1 METTIANL
9 VSGYE
14 QGKLSRRQLIQ
25 ALALMA
31 SGAGAGLAQ
40 PSAAPAPFPASS
52 VNHIAISVSD
62 LKKSSE
68 WYKDLFGMKPE
79 QENDTV
85 STLAF
90 GNTVLVLRP
99 TQNTQNVGR
108 ISHFCFG
115 VKGFKLPEAEA
126 ELKKRGLNP
135 RKDNESY
142 HVMSPDGTDIQISD
156 PDAR

>member
-1 METTIANL
+1 METSIANL
-9 VSGYE
+9 LSGYE
-14 QGKLSRRQLIQ
+14 NGKLSRRQLIS

-31 SGAGAGLAQ
+31 SVAGSGI
-40 PSAAPAPFPASS
+40 SAPVTPPAPLPAST
-52 VNHIAISVSD
+52 VNHIAITVAD

-68 WYKDLFGMKPE
+68 WYKELFGLTPE
-79 QENDTV
+79 QETENV
-85 STLAF
+85 AVLAF

-99 TQNTQNVGR
+99 GQNPGR
-108 ISHFCFG
+108 ITHFCFG
-115 VKGFKLPEAEA
+115 VKDFKLPFAEA

-142 HVMSPDGTDIQISD
+142 HVMSPDGTDIQISS

>member
-1 METTIANL
+1 METTISNL
-9 VSGYE
+9 VSSYE
-14 QGKLSRRQLIQ
+14 QGKLSRRQLIR

-31 SGAGAGLAQ
+31 GTAGAGIAV
-40 PSAAPAPFPASS
+40 PAAPPAPLPASS
-52 VNHIAISVSD
+52 VNHIAITVTD

-68 WYKDLFGMKPE
+68 WYKELFGLKPE
-79 QENDTV
+79 QETDSV
-85 STLAF
+85 AVLAF

-99 TQNTQNVGR
+99 GQNGQNAGR

-115 VKGFKLPEAEA
+115 VKGFKMAEAEA

>member
-1 METTIANL
+1 METSIANL
-9 VSGYE
+9 LSGYE

-31 SGAGAGLAQ
+31 GTAGAGI
-40 PSAAPAPFPASS
+40 SAPPPAPFPASS
-52 VNHIAISVSD
+52 VNHIAITVSD
-62 LKKSSE
+62 LKKSTE
-68 WYKDLFGMKPE
+68 WYKDLFGLKPE
-79 QENDTV
+79 QETDAV
-85 STLAF
+85 SVLAF

-99 TQNTQNVGR
+99 GQNAQNAGR

-115 VKGFKLPEAEA
+115 VKGFKMAEAEA

-142 HVMSPDGTDIQISD
+142 HVTSPDGTDIQISD